1 MLPLSSSIPAAATL
15 ATPHTLPAVVAVA
28 SSITPTAA
36 AAAAAAAAWLPAG
49 GWSGLLGLLVACRL
63 FMDAQHPV

>member
-36 AAAAAAAAWLPAG
+36 AAAAAWLPAG
-49 GWSGLLGLLVACRL
+49 GWSGLLGLLVACCRL